1 MNIAISY
8 RHVDSRQD
16 VAAEVA
22 RRTDKLRKLLKT
34 YASDAVQL
42 KGAFAENPHTAEHTC
57 ALTLSLP
64 TGTLHATG
72 NGRNDLLGCKHAFAE
87 IETQVKKHQ
96 SLLRHEHEW
105 KRKRETKVGG
115 SRLESLGK
123 DQNQD
128 DQ

>member
-8 RHVDSRQD
+8 RHVDSPQD
-16 VAAEVA
+16 VEAEVT

-34 YASDAVQL
+34 YAPDAVQL
-42 KGAFAENPHTAEHTC
+42 KGAFSENQRTAERTC

-72 NGRNDLLGCKHAFAE
+72 NGRNDVIGCKQAFAE

-105 KRKRETKVGG
+105 KRKREA
-115 SRLESLGK
+115 
-123 DQNQD
+123 
-128 DQ
+128 